1 MKDVTALIKGYY
13 RAALAKL
20 RAHKTVG
27 YTCLYVPPE
36 LIESYGF
43 LPVRLA
49 GLGSVDSENEGER
62 FIHNEGCSFCKDC
75 LGARSRKRLPHS
87 AVDYLV
93 IPSTCDQM
101 KRQGEKWHLDFKV
114 PTYSLLVPKTW
125 ADRSCRDIYRQEI
138 KWLSKELSAL
148 MPRNKPARSLKKI
161 IGKYN
166 QARARMRDLGKRLN
180 YHTRRLLMH
189 LFFVSPVDD
198 FLTYLDRVEFLLLRT
213 NKRLSPVRSSAPTLR
228 RDTSSSNGVN
238 LMLVGSPIGYGDNLL
253 DNVLAGYPGV
263 DIAIDTTCTGQRSLD
278 VNISTNGNLINNLA
292 RGYFDRPPC
301 VWRRPNN
308 EFYRYINQS
317 YYKYKIDGIIYKT
330 LKFCDLWKY
339 EFKRFQKM
347 MNHPM
352 VQIENNYSPAQAGQ
366 FSKRLSAFI
375 EMVKNV

>member
-75 LGARSRKRLPHS
+75 LGARGLKRLPHS

-148 MPRNKPARSLKKI
+148 MPRNKPARSLNKI

-166 QARARMRDLGKRLN
+166 QARARMRDLGRQMN
-180 YHTRRLLMH
+180 YHTRRLMMH

-198 FLTYLDRVEFLLLRT
+198 FLKYLDDIEQ
-213 NKRLSPVRSSAPTLR
+213 RLPGTKPLGQRL
-228 RDTSSSNGVN
+228 N

-263 DIAIDTTCTGQRSLD
+263 DIAIDTTCTGQRALD

-375 EMVKNV
+375 EMVNQL